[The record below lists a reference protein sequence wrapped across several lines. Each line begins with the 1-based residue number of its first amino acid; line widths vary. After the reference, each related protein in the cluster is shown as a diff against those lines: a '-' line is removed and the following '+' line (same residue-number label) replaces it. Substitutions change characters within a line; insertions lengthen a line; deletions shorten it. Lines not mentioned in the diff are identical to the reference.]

1 MKVSI
6 CFIIFIISV
15 SLAACDDSTLESFL
29 QCLPTHVNSSNP
41 IAKAIHKPSDP
52 SFQSTLEAYVK
63 NLRFLTPTTPKP
75 LAIIA
80 AAHESHVQA
89 TVICAKSHGLQI
101 RIRSGGHDFEGLS
114 YTSKVPFIILD
125 MFNFRKIVVQPYQ
138 EAAWVEA
145 GATLGELYYQIAN
158 QSSIHAFP
166 AGICPTLGTGGHFS
180 GGGYGNLMRKFG
192 LSVDNIDDARIVD
205 ANGRILDRR
214 TMGEDL
220 FWALRGGGGAS
231 FGVILSWRIKL
242 VRIPEKVTVFRV
254 GRTLEQ
260 GATDIVYRWQE
271 VAPELDNDL
280 FIRAMPTIANG
291 TRKGEKTIQ
300 VLFIGMFLGK
310 TDRLLPL
317 INKSFPELGLQRKE
331 CEEVSWIES
340 TLFWA
345 EFPKGTPID
354 VLLQRPNTTL
364 FLSKAKSDYVKD
376 VIPKSG
382 LEAIWKSMLKVGRM
396 FMQFNPYGGRMSE
409 LEETSSPFPH
419 RAGYRFLIQ
428 YSTNWEEK
436 DGINTE
442 KQVNLLREMYDAT
455 APYMTK
461 EPREAF
467 LNYRDLDIGSNPS
480 NHTDFKTAKVY
491 GLKYFKNN
499 FFRLTEV
506 KARVDPD
513 NFFSHEQSI
522 PPRHANHN

>member
-1 MKVSI
+1 MTLKMKVSI

-145 GATLGELYYQIAN
+145 GATLG
-158 QSSIHAFP
+158 
-166 AGICPTLGTGGHFS
+166 TGGHFS

-280 FIRAMPTIANG
+280 FIRVMPTIANG
-291 TRKGEKTIQ
+291 TRKGEKTIR

-317 INKSFPELGLQRKE
+317 INKSFPELGLQRKD
-331 CEEVSWIES
+331 CQEVSWIES

-354 VLLQRPNTTL
+354 VLLQRHNTTL
-364 FLSKAKSDYVKD
+364 FLSKGKSDYVKD

-409 LEETSSPFPH
+409 LAETSSPFPH
-419 RAGYRFLIQ
+419 RAGYRFLIL

-436 DGINTE
+436 DGIDTE

-467 LNYRDLDIGSNPS
+467 LNYRDLDIGSNPRTIQTLRHQKFMGS
-480 NHTDFKTAKVY
+480 
-491 GLKYFKNN
+491 
-499 FFRLTEV
+499 
-506 KARVDPD
+506 
-513 NFFSHEQSI
+513 SI
-522 PPRHANHN
+522 SRTTSSG

>member
-1 MKVSI
+1 
-6 CFIIFIISV
+6 
-15 SLAACDDSTLESFL
+15 
-29 QCLPTHVNSSNP
+29 
-41 IAKAIHKPSDP
+41 
-52 SFQSTLEAYVK
+52 
-63 NLRFLTPTTPKP
+63 
-75 LAIIA
+75 
-80 AAHESHVQA
+80 
-89 TVICAKSHGLQI
+89 
-101 RIRSGGHDFEGLS
+101 
-114 YTSKVPFIILD
+114 
-125 MFNFRKIVVQPYQ
+125 MFNFRKIVVQPDQ

-158 QSSIHAFP
+158 QSSIHA
-166 AGICPTLGTGGHFS
+166 GVCPTLSTGGHFS

-220 FWALRGGGGAS
+220 FWSLRGGGGAS
-231 FGVILSWRIKL
+231 FGLILSWRIKL

-271 VAPELDNDL
+271 VAPKLDNDL

-300 VLFIGMFLGK
+300 
-310 TDRLLPL
+310 
-317 INKSFPELGLQRKE
+317 RKD

-354 VLLQRPNTTL
+354 VLLQRPSATL

-382 LEAIWKSMLKVGRM
+382 LEAIWKSMLKVRRM

-409 LEETSSPFPH
+409 LAETSSPFPH
-419 RAGYRFLIQ
+419 RAGYRFLIL

-436 DGINTE
+436 DGIDTE

-461 EPREAF
+461 ETREAF

-480 NHTDFKTAKVY
+480 NHTDFKTSKV
-491 GLKYFKNN
+491 
-499 FFRLTEV
+499 
-506 KARVDPD
+506 
-513 NFFSHEQSI
+513 
-522 PPRHANHN
+522 